1 MFPSLLALLRSAGR
15 ANTTLGSSK
24 QWASAGSMSGALS
37 NNCDTNP
44 VFCNHTKVWMAC
56 ELAVEAAGL
65 AAAAAEEAAAE
76 AEAGRQAEAEARR
89 RRRRRRLGGGGGG
102 GGGGSEA
109 AAL

>member
-1 MFPSLLALLRSAGR
+1 VPTAHSLMFPSLLALLRSAGR

-65 AAAAAEEAAAE
+65 AAEAAGLAAAAAAAE
-76 AEAGRQAEAEARR
+76 AEAEARR
-89 RRRRRRLGGGGGG
+89 RRLRR